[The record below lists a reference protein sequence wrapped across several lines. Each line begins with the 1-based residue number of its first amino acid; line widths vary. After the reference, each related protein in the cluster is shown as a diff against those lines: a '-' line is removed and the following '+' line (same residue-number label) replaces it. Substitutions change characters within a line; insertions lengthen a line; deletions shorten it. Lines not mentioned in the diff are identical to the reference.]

1 MSRASQSEMPPV
13 GAVGAVEELK
23 QDVGIP
29 VALEEVG
36 VPAEALES
44 IVKDA
49 VTFRLLP
56 NSPRRLNAD
65 DLRII
70 VSQALGLL

>member
-1 MSRASQSEMPPV
+1 M
-13 GAVGAVEELK
+13 EELK

-29 VALEEVG
+29 ATLAEVG
-36 VPAEALES
+36 VPGEALDA

-56 NSPRRLNAD
+56 NSPRRLNAE
-65 DLRII
+65 DLKII
-70 VSQALGLL
+70 VSRALGLE